1 MAISLEG
8 IGETD
13 LKRFASC
20 WLNSSMQCNWDGAAA
35 TFDPE
40 GKSKLASFKTVTSK
54 AGKKYGGGGGDGGNG
69 DGTPKKAAGG
79 KRKKAAGEDGEGTTK
94 KKIKGAGKSKKSEET
109 VNEEDDGL
117 TVKSEA
123 SAGEED

>member
-1 MAISLEG
+1 MAPSLEG
-8 IGETD
+8 IGEGD
-13 LKRFASC
+13 IKRFAAC

-40 GKSKLASFKTVTSK
+40 GKIKVASFKTVTSK
-54 AGKKYGGGGGDGGNG
+54 AGKKYGGGDGGNG
-69 DGTPKKAAGG
+69 EGTPKKAAGG
-79 KRKKAAGEDGEGTTK
+79 KRKKAAGEDGEEGPSK
-94 KKIKGAGKSKKSEET
+94 KKGKATPKGKKSEET

-117 TVKSEA
+117 QVKSEA